1 MRLMKSLFLFSCLST
16 GIVWAQS
23 SSENP
28 LQNPLHG
35 SNSNAPT
42 SSRSSNPLPL
52 QPWQVRRAAFGKT
65 VKGMKEHDPDATKDF
80 DAILTQFETQ
90 PFARTPMENM
100 DIMGVFYAPKDDA
113 EGVLTIASTNAVL
126 GWYDAL
132 RFGSESGRAEIV
144 SNEKFFGRAFLLSG
158 PATTGKFKEFR
169 KEHPDLVRKAVLQGL
184 VLAERERKNPHY
196 DVHWPTSYG
205 LERLICAQG
214 GACNPIKEMPTDQW
228 DKAWE
233 DAKARV
239 ITYYTVDSSTS
250 STK

>member
-1 MRLMKSLFLFSCLST
+1 MKLMQSLLLFSSLSA
-16 GIVWAQS
+16 GIAWAQS
-23 SSENP
+23 SDGNP
-28 LQNPLHG
+28 VQHPLPG
-35 SNSNAPT
+35 STGNAPT
-42 SSRSSNPLPL
+42 SSLATPVLPM
-52 QPWQVRRAAFGKT
+52 QPWQVRRAEFVKT

-100 DIMGVFYAPKDDA
+100 DILGVFYAPKDNA
-113 EGVLTIASTNAVL
+113 ERVLTIASTNAVL

-196 DVHWPTSYG
+196 DIHWPTSYG

-214 GACNPIKEMPTDQW
+214 GACNPIKETPTDQW

-239 ITYYTVDSSTS
+239 TTYYTVDSSTS